1 MVITVGK
8 IHRIIREAGGR
19 LVVAVDTPTIDL
31 QQLSSFLDNVPEG
44 VVGIK
49 VGLPYLIH
57 YGIRQMRNLISNYP
71 KLYFIADLKLSDIGD
86 IMALSA
92 KEALNTGFNGIVAHA
107 FTGLSGALDKLEKVV
122 HEAGADL
129 ILQVTMSHAG
139 AAHTFDRV
147 YGAIKEIINGVNADA
162 LIIPANKTQVITDIR
177 KAFGMKHVILSPGI
191 MIRGVSPG
199 EAICAGADAEIV
211 GRAVFDT
218 RDPIAAAKDILKMQ
232 EEYLRKHKESCL
244 K

>member
-1 MVITVGK
+1 MVITVGR
-8 IHRIIREAGGR
+8 IHRVIKEVGGR
-19 LVVAVDTPTIDL
+19 LVIAVDAPSIDL
-31 QQLSSFLDNVPEG
+31 QQLATFLNNVPEG
-44 VVGIK
+44 IAGIK

-57 YGIRQMRNLISNYP
+57 YGIRQVRNLISNYP
-71 KLYFIADLKLSDIGD
+71 ELYFIADLKLSDIGD

-92 KEALNTGFNGIVAHA
+92 KEALNAGFNGIVAHA
-107 FTGLSGALDKLEKVV
+107 FTGITGALDRLEKVV
-122 HEAGADL
+122 HDAGADL

-147 YGAIKEIINGVNADA
+147 YGAVKEIINIVNADA
-162 LIIPANKTQVITDIR
+162 LIIPANKAQVITDVR
-177 KAFGMKHVILSPGI
+177 KAFGRKHVILSPGI

-218 RDPIAAAKDILKMQ
+218 RDPIAAARDILRMQ
-232 EEYLRKHKESCL
+232 EEYLMKHKDSCV
-244 K
+244 

>member
-1 MVITVGK
+1 MVIALGR
-8 IHRIIREAGGR
+8 IHRVIRETGGR
-19 LVVAVDTPTIDL
+19 LVVAVDAPAIDL
-31 QQLSSFLDNVPEG
+31 QQLASFLDNVPEG

-57 YGIRQMRNLISNYP
+57 YGVRQLRNLINNYP

-92 KEALNTGFNGIVAHA
+92 KEVLSTGFDGIVAHA
-107 FTGLSGALDKLEKVV
+107 FTGLAGALDRLEKVV
-122 HEAGADL
+122 HDAGSDL

-139 AAHTFDRV
+139 ATHTFDSV

-162 LIIPANKTQVITDIR
+162 LIIPANKTQIISDIR
-177 KAFGMKHVILSPGI
+177 KSFGRKHVILSPGI

-199 EAICAGADAEIV
+199 EAICVGADAEIV

-218 RDPIAAAKDILKMQ
+218 RDPIAATKDVLSMQ
-232 EEYLRKHKESCL
+232 DEYLRKYKDVCV
-244 K
+244 

>member
-1 MVITVGK
+1 MVITVGR
-8 IHRIIREAGGR
+8 IHRIIRERGGR

-49 VGLPYLIH
+49 IGLPYLIH
-57 YGIRQMRNLISNYP
+57 YGVRQTRNLISNYP

-86 IMALSA
+86 IMVLSA

-129 ILQVTMSHAG
+129 ILQVTMSHTG

-162 LIIPANKTQVITDIR
+162 LIIPANKTQVITDTR
-177 KAFGMKHVILSPGI
+177 KSFGRKHVILSPGI

-199 EAICAGADAEIV
+199 EAIRAGADAEIV
-211 GRAVFDT
+211 GRAVFNT
-218 RDPIAAAKDILKMQ
+218 RNPIAAAKDILKMQ
-232 EEYLRKHKESCL
+232 EEYLRKHKE
-244 K
+244 

>member
-8 IHRIIREAGGR
+8 IHKVIRVTGGR
-19 LVVAVDTPTIDL
+19 LVVAVDTPAIDL
-31 QQLSSFLDNVPEG
+31 QQLASFLDSVPEG

-57 YGIRQMRNLISNYP
+57 YGIRQLRNLINDYP

-107 FTGLSGALDKLEKVV
+107 FTGLTGALDKLEKVV
-122 HEAGADL
+122 HDAGADL

-139 AAHTFDRV
+139 ATHTFDRV
-147 YGAIKEIINGVNADA
+147 YGAVKEIINGVNADA
-162 LIIPANKTQVITDIR
+162 LIIPANKARIMRDVR
-177 KAFGMKHVILSPGI
+177 KAFGRKHVILSPGI

-232 EEYLRKHKESCL
+232 EEYLRKHRETCA
-244 K
+244 